1 MRQRAPRRT
10 FTKEVRVRH
19 EPPTLEEAIFAAQGL
34 SDDVEHQ
41 VALAAELMGVPEAE
55 VRSSVAALPPTRAS
69 GPPRSMGFGARG
81 SSFVVERRPSRAV
94 VQLKEGGGRR

>member
-1 MRQRAPRRT
+1 MRQTMPRRT

-19 EPPTLEEAIFAAQGL
+19 EPPTLDEAIFAAQGL

-55 VRSSVAALPPTRAS
+55 VRSSVAALPPARAS
-69 GPPRSMGFGARG
+69 GQVRVMASGTRG
-81 SSFVVERRPSRAV
+81 GTFVVERRPSRAV
-94 VQLKEGGGRR
+94 VRLADRSGRR